1 MRKIMPLLAALVLLA
16 CQSKSSLRQEVQAFL
31 DDYTQTFQ
39 KLYYKA
45 SLAEWKANTMIIEGD
60 TTIEA
65 ASRRA
70 QEALARFT
78 GSIENIEK
86 ARKYLKQADQL
97 APLQVKQLKAILY
110 MAADKPQ
117 TVPQIVKE
125 RIAAETQQ
133 TKTLFGFDFK
143 IDGRSVSTND
153 IDRILTESSDLTE
166 RLKAWEA
173 SKEVGKALKPG
184 LVRLQKL
191 RNETVRALDYPDY
204 FTYQVSDYGMSTEEM
219 LALMRKLNRELYP
232 LYRELHT
239 YARYELARK
248 YGVSKVPDLIPA
260 HWLPNRWGQDWS
272 ALVKVKGYDLDGVLK
287 QKSAEWI
294 VKQAE
299 RFYISVG
306 FPPLPQSFWEKS
318 SLYPLPPD
326 AGYKKNNHASA
337 WHLDLDKDVRSLMS
351 VVPNTEWYETTHHE
365 LGHIYYYISYSRPEV
380 PILLREGANRAFHE
394 AMGSLLGL
402 AAMQKPFL
410 VHLNLVPADTK
421 VDEMQSL
428 LKEALNYVVFIPW
441 SAGVMTEFEYELYT
455 NELPPDQFNRK
466 WWELKEKY
474 QGNAPPEPRGETFC
488 DAASKTHINN
498 DAAQYYDYALS
509 YVILFQLHD
518 YIARQILHQDP
529 HATNYYGN
537 KAVGDFLRSI
547 MEVGR
552 TRDWRELIREVT
564 GEDISARAML
574 DYFEPLLNYLKEKNK
589 GRRYTLP
596 PLAD

>member
-1 MRKIMPLLAALVLLA
+1 MRKGVLLCSLLALLA
-16 CQSKSSLRQEVQAFL
+16 CQTRTSLRRDVQAYL
-31 DDYTQTFQ
+31 DHYTQTFQ

-45 SLAEWKANTMIIEGD
+45 SLAEWKANTMIVEGD

-70 QEALARFT
+70 EEALARFT
-78 GSIENIEK
+78 GSIENIQK
-86 ARKYLKQADQL
+86 ARKYLKHADEL
-97 APLQVKQLKAILY
+97 TPLQREQLKTILY
-110 MAADKPQ
+110 MAADMPQ
-117 TVPQIVKE
+117 TVPQLVKQ
-125 RIAAETQQ
+125 RIEAETRQ

-143 IDGRSVSTND
+143 IDGRSVTAND
-153 IDRILTESSDLTE
+153 IDDILTESTDLNE
-166 RLKAWEA
+166 RLKAWKA
-173 SKEVGKALKPG
+173 SKEVGKALKEG
-184 LVRLQKL
+184 LVKLQAL
-191 RNETVRALDYPDY
+191 RNQTVQALDYPDY
-204 FTYQVSDYGMSTEEM
+204 FTYQVSDYGMTTEEM
-219 LALMRKLNRELYP
+219 LALMRKLNRQLYP

-239 YARYELARK
+239 YARYELAKK
-248 YGVSKVPDLIPA
+248 YGVAHVPDMLPA

-272 ALVKVKGYDLDGVLK
+272 AMVHVKGYDLDGVLK

-294 VKQAE
+294 VQQAE
-299 RFYISVG
+299 RFYKSVG
-306 FPPLPQSFWEKS
+306 FPPLPRSFWENS

-326 AGYKKNNHASA
+326 AEYKKNNHASA

-351 VVPNTEWYETTHHE
+351 VVPNASWYETTHHE

-380 PILLREGANRAFHE
+380 PLLLWEGANRAFHE

-410 VHLNLVPADTK
+410 VHLNLVPASAQ
-421 VDEMQSL
+421 VDEMQTL

-441 SAGVMTEFEYELYT
+441 SAGVMTEFEYELYAR
-455 NELPPDQFNRK
+455 ELPPDQFNRK
-466 WWELKEKY
+466 WWELKKKY
-474 QGNAPPEPRGETFC
+474 QGIVPPEPRDETYC

-537 KAVGDFLRSI
+537 QAVGDFLRRI

-574 DYFEPLLNYLKEKNK
+574 DYFRPLLEYLKEKNK

-596 PLAD
+596 PLAE